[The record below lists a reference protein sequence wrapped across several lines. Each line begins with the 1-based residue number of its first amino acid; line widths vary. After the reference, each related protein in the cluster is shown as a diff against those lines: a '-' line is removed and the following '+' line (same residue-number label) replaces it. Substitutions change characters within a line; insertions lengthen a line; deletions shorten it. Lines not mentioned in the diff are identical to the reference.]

1 MKKAGYNLRD
11 FSIRSRACGYSDSI
25 DITIK
30 NLAIKDFEIEKIARK
45 YEYYERDERTY
56 EILQGGNTFVRVAY
70 DCETWKEYQNKFTQK
85 FITEYEQ
92 KKEEL
97 AEAGTPNNCTTLFDE
112 KFISATYTATGKD
125 DTIFIHIGNET
136 LHRKVDNG
144 YGLAYVWARYS
155 LGHYD
160 TITETTKENLL
171 DNIITNEE
179 ERAWW
184 LKNYNDKKDLN
195 KEIGKRAYDYAYYKN
210 YAVKI
215 A

>member
-1 MKKAGYNLRD
+1 M
-11 FSIRSRACGYSDSI
+11 
-25 DITIK
+25 
-30 NLAIKDFEIEKIARK
+30 
-45 YEYYERDERTY
+45 
-56 EILQGGNTFVRVAY
+56 RVAY
-70 DCETWKEYQNKFTQK
+70 DYETWEEYQNKFTQK

-92 KKEEL
+92 EKEEM
-97 AEAGTPNNCTTLFDE
+97 AKAGTPNNCITLFKE
-112 KFISATYTATGKD
+112 KFIFATYTATGKD

-136 LHRKVDNG
+136 LHRKVNNG

-184 LKNYNDKKDLN
+184 LKNYNYKKDLN
-195 KEIGKRAYDYAYYKN
+195 KEIGKRVYDYAYYKN